1 MEMVMMRISRGLAVA
16 ALIVAL
22 FPAAHAASKTGWD
35 GTWAGAWGGKES
47 ESTSVTVVGKRV
59 VSYTYQG
66 QSHPV
71 STSNVGPSK
80 IVYEDQGITVTLI
93 KKSETTASA
102 SLHSDQGDA
111 TAELTRQ

>member
-1 MEMVMMRISRGLAVA
+1 MRPSHWFLTSLIVVALSPA
-16 ALIVAL
+16 AL
-22 FPAAHAASKTGWD
+22 AAPKSGWD

-59 VSYTYQG
+59 VSYAYQG
-66 QSHPV
+66 ASHPV
-71 STSNVGPSK
+71 STSNVTPAK

-93 KKSETTASA
+93 KKSETKASA

>member
-1 MEMVMMRISRGLAVA
+1 MARISRWLLIA
-16 ALIVAL
+16 AIMSFISSTA
-22 FPAAHAASKTGWD
+22 FAASKTGWD

-47 ESTSVTVVGKRV
+47 ESTSVTVAGKRV

-71 STSNVGPSK
+71 STSNVTSSK

-93 KKSETTASA
+93 KKNETTASA